1 VNPRLDI
8 AEFLTAFLTEV
19 GEQIVTANAQVLALE
34 ESIAKGSGNPRA
46 VRDVFRALHTIK
58 GLSSMVGVEP
68 VEAIAHR
75 MEAVLRGADRT
86 GTLTEAALEVL
97 VDGLRAIE
105 QRVRALQEKRPVPE
119 PPRELLDALDALET
133 DSIPVIAADQAT
145 LDIADDP
152 LVGPKLAGF
161 EREQLARALADG
173 RRAVRMEF
181 VPSPQLSAA
190 GHTINSVRQR
200 LAGVAEIVKVVPV
213 AVPANTGS
221 PAGLTFVILV
231 ITSESDDALARASGL
246 AVSSMTP
253 IKLTTG
259 PSKAVPAGLVPAERP
274 SEPRPTDFEPE
285 RRSVLRVDVARVD
298 DAMERLSSLIVSRSR
313 LVRAIGTLAAASVDT
328 RELTQI
334 AGQIAR
340 QLRDLRASILHVR
353 MVRVGEILE
362 RIPMVVRSLRRT
374 TGKAVRLDMDTGDAE
389 LDKAV
394 AERIFPAI
402 LHIVRN
408 AVDHGIETP
417 DERRAAGKPE
427 EGAIRIATSSRS
439 NTQLELTI
447 SDDGR
452 GIDRARVAARA
463 QAPVPTSDAALL
475 ELLCRP
481 GFSTRDT
488 VTTTSGRGVGMDI
501 VRRVVAE
508 LGGELSLTTQPG
520 TGTTF
525 TLRVPLTIAIVDA
538 FTIRCGRER
547 FVVPVSVVEEIVDTE
562 VARVVSAPITLP
574 GGASQIGMFERR
586 GEAVPLIEL
595 ASMLQIQAQAS
606 GARRGMVVR
615 CDGQPVAFV
624 FDAVLGQQETVV
636 RPLVDPLV
644 NVEGISGTT
653 DLGDGC
659 PVLVIDLV
667 ALAAA
672 RRVRQMKQGPRVP
685 ALMGPAIERQNS

>member
-1 VNPRLDI
+1 MNPRLDI
-8 AEFLTAFLTEV
+8 TEFLAAFLAEV
-19 GEQIVTANAQVLALE
+19 GEQLSTANSQILALE
-34 ESIAKGSGNPRA
+34 ESIGKGSGNPRA

-75 MEAVLRGADRT
+75 MEAVVRGADRA
-86 GTLTEAALEVL
+86 GTITEAALETL
-97 VDGLRAIE
+97 VQGLRAIE
-105 QRVRALQEKRPVPE
+105 ERVRALQEKRPVPE
-119 PPRELLDALDALET
+119 PPRELLDALDALEPEST
-133 DSIPVIAADQAT
+133 PAAQTDQAT
-145 LDIADDP
+145 LDIVNDP
-152 LVGPKLAGF
+152 VIGPKLTAF
-161 EREQLARALADG
+161 EREQLARALTDG

-181 VPSPQLSAA
+181 VPSPQQSAA
-190 GHTINSVRQR
+190 GHTINSVREK
-200 LAGVAEIVKVVPV
+200 LAAVAEIVKVVPV
-213 AVPANTGS
+213 AVPASASS
-221 PAGLTFVILV
+221 PAGLTFVMLI
-231 ITSESDDALARASGL
+231 ITSENDEALARASGI
-246 AVSSMTP
+246 AASAMTP
-253 IKLTTG
+253 IELKTPSRVTPTG
-259 PSKAVPAGLVPAERP
+259 IVVPERA
-274 SEPRPTDFEPE
+274 SEPGLTDYEPE
-285 RRSVLRVDVARVD
+285 RRSVLRVEVSRVD

-313 LVRAIGTLAAASVDT
+313 LVRAIGTLAASSVDT
-328 RELTQI
+328 RELGQI

-374 TGKAVRLDMDTGDAE
+374 TGKRVRLDMDTGDAE

-427 EGAIRIATSSRS
+427 EGAVRIATSSRS
-439 NTQLELTI
+439 NTQLELSI

-501 VRRVVAE
+501 VKRVVVE
-508 LGGELSLTTQPG
+508 LGGELSLATQPG
-520 TGTTF
+520 VGTTF
-525 TLRVPLTIAIVDA
+525 ALRVPLTIAIVDA

-547 FVVPVSVVEEIVDTE
+547 FVVPVAVVEEIVDVE
-562 VARVVSAPITLP
+562 AVRIVSAPVTLS
-574 GGASQIGMFERR
+574 GGGSQIGMFERR
-586 GEAVPLIEL
+586 GEAVPLIDL
-595 ASMLQIQAQAS
+595 ASLLQIPHE
-606 GARRGMVVR
+606 GFVARRGMVVR
-615 CDGQPVAFV
+615 RDGQPVAFV
-624 FDAVLGQQETVV
+624 FDEVLGQQETVV

-644 NVEGISGTT
+644 NLRGLSGTT
-653 DLGDGC
+653 DLGDGR
-659 PVLVIDLV
+659 PVLVIDLLG
-667 ALAAA
+667 LAEA
-672 RRVRQMKQGPRVP
+672 RPIRQLRQGSRAP
-685 ALMGPAIERQNS
+685 ALPGPAIERQGS